1 MSDDEKPKKGCANNQ
16 MSAEYC
22 LLNSFFLCPRMMEAS
37 SHPHTPKSFNNHP
50 LHTPRGKTYEERL
63 NAVSTISKPLA
74 GKKLTKKLYKL
85 VKKASGAKAVKR
97 GVKEVVKVR
106 EREGDD
112 GEPVAFRPCVRPC
125 LPFSYAACSPSAPP
139 PPDHD
144 DKKQRRA

>member
-1 MSDDEKPKKGCANNQ
+1 M
-16 MSAEYC
+16 Y
-22 LLNSFFLCPRMMEAS
+22 
-37 SHPHTPKSFNNHP
+37 HHTPQSSNNP

-106 EREGDD
+106 ERG
-112 GEPVAFRPCVRPC
+112 
-125 LPFSYAACSPSAPP
+125 
-139 PPDHD
+139 
-144 DKKQRRA
+144 